1 MLRNVYRGD
10 IYYADFDGAIGSEQK
25 GIRPVLVLQNDIG
38 NKYSPT
44 TIVAPITTVE
54 VKAKMPTHIFV
65 KANQYGLKD
74 DSYILMEQLRVIDKS
89 RIKDYIGR
97 INYEQMKEIEK
108 AFLIAIGMKST
119 KVKVLSIAEVKE
131 KEMTEDEM
139 ISYLKLAFYNLK
151 HSGNTYLSV
160 GLIIDYMYELMRIH
174 DQDTIIEYVKK
185 FTG

>member
-139 ISYLKLAFYNLK
+139 ISYFKLAFYNLK

-160 GLIIDYMYELMRIH
+160 GLIIDYMYELMRLH

>member
-65 KANQYGLKD
+65 KANQYGL
-74 DSYILMEQLRVIDKS
+74 
-89 RIKDYIGR
+89 
-97 INYEQMKEIEK
+97 
-108 AFLIAIGMKST
+108 
-119 KVKVLSIAEVKE
+119 
-131 KEMTEDEM
+131 
-139 ISYLKLAFYNLK
+139 
-151 HSGNTYLSV
+151 
-160 GLIIDYMYELMRIH
+160 
-174 DQDTIIEYVKK
+174 
-185 FTG
+185 